1 MLMRNHR
8 PQKSPVRS
16 RASLSDSPKKEETK
30 MFGKNHYSPS
40 EGGLV
45 DVSDAD
51 VKSAAEYQACVE
63 NDLMLLLA
71 KANEPTP
78 WAFDGFIV
86 KGDQVMIAG
95 APKAGKTWLALQL
108 ALAAA
113 SGGQFLRWKAAEP
126 LKTLYINMEVGE
138 HMWAKRVALQVGG
151 VENALPYADRFYSM
165 NDVRSIDVLDPEARR
180 GLAERIRRGGYE
192 FIVIDVLSRCHY
204 ADENDNGHMKQ
215 VLLALRV
222 LCGDAT
228 HVVVHH
234 SRKPPLGAEHANLGA
249 ASIRGASS
257 IVGEVDMAMTLV
269 VRSGQ
274 GARYSLQV
282 AARNVQEPE
291 EMLLDRSE
299 DMKYYEHEGG
309 DNSIETVIAAI
320 FRSTGAVPTRELHKA
335 VADGLGISESH
346 AKRHVRQAVAQ
357 GLIEAQKIGRNVQYI
372 VPGHAPFLRVA
383 GGADYAAISNGDD
396 CPF

>member
-1 MLMRNHR
+1 
-8 PQKSPVRS
+8 
-16 RASLSDSPKKEETK
+16 

-45 DVSDAD
+45 DVADAD
-51 VKSAAEYQACVE
+51 VKSAAECQACVE

-78 WAFDGFIV
+78 WAFEGFIV

-192 FIVIDVLSRCHY
+192 FVVIDVLSRCHY

-274 GARYSLQV
+274 GARYSLQI
-282 AARNVQEPE
+282 AARNVQEPD

-309 DNSIETVIAAI
+309 DNSIERVIETA
-320 FRSTGAVPTRELHKA
+320 FRSTATIS
-335 VADGLGISESH
+335 VADLRKIVAEGLGVAEGTARNAIN
-346 AKRHVRQAVAQ
+346 QAVAN
-357 GLIEAQKIGRNVQYI
+357 GLLERHKIGRYVHYT
-372 VPGHAPFLRVA
+372 VPTDSPVLRVVSNA
-383 GGADYAAISNGDD
+383 YEVASNGG
-396 CPF
+396 

>member
-1 MLMRNHR
+1 
-8 PQKSPVRS
+8 
-16 RASLSDSPKKEETK
+16 

-51 VKSAAEYQACVE
+51 VKSAAECQACVE

-192 FIVIDVLSRCHY
+192 FVVIDVLSRCHY

-274 GARYSLQV
+274 GARYSLQI
-282 AARNVQEPE
+282 AARNVQEPD

-299 DMKYYEHEGG
+299 DMKYYEHEGQE
-309 DNSIETVIAAI
+309 NSLEQIIQTLFKGGHSLPRKDVQQALADGMGVAFETARKVAKEAVERGLIAESRQGRQY
-320 FRSTGAVPTRELHKA
+320 FYFVPT
-335 VADGLGISESH
+335 DSPI
-346 AKRHVRQAVAQ
+346 
-357 GLIEAQKIGRNVQYI
+357 
-372 VPGHAPFLRVA
+372 LRVVSNA
-383 GGADYAAISNGDD
+383 YEVASNGG
-396 CPF
+396 

>member
-1 MLMRNHR
+1 
-8 PQKSPVRS
+8 
-16 RASLSDSPKKEETK
+16 

-51 VKSAAEYQACVE
+51 VKSAAECQACVE

-192 FIVIDVLSRCHY
+192 FVVIDVLSRCHY

-299 DMKYYEHEGG
+299 DMKYYEHDGG
-309 DNSIETVIAAI
+309 DNSIDSILQHA
-320 FRSTGAVPTRELHKA
+320 FRHGNAVPAAELVKL
-335 VADGLGISESH
+335 VQDGLGVANST
-346 AKRHVRQAVAQ
+346 ARQAISGAVARGLVGRERQ
-357 GLIEAQKIGRNVQYI
+357 GHRYFYV
-372 VPGHAPFLRVA
+372 VPTDSPILRVVSNA
-383 GGADYAAISNGDD
+383 YEVASNGG
-396 CPF
+396 